1 MESQRG
7 MTPGPEHLAA
17 AVGRR
22 GNEAVVRKLD
32 VRATGAA
39 YLGTRIRQ
47 EVGVLTYLLMQM

>member
-1 MESQRG
+1 